1 MKYTMKIRDLIL
13 FASVFFILF
22 TSEVTFSAED
32 VTQGQPIAFVPV
44 DRYEFEPVLHG
55 TEIIHDF
62 VIQNTGTAPLEIKR
76 VQTD

>member
-1 MKYTMKIRDLIL
+1 MKFRNFFALTSL
-13 FASVFFILF
+13 FLILF
-22 TSEVTFSAED
+22 TSAIASSAED
-32 VTQGQPIAFVPV
+32 VTQGQPAALVPA

-55 TEIIHDF
+55 TEIMHDY